1 VFEKA
6 QRKVAECT
14 FFLRQLRETQDP
26 DATEFFFNALLNA
39 GKNVVNAL
47 RAQVLSCESTR
58 LPSDQATVKAQQA
71 YDRHFKA
78 WERTLT
84 GSHATLFDVLQKLR
98 DIETHADRSGVRH
111 LPKTEERRQPRS
123 VPLDSH
129 YRAIFAS
136 YMAMGVLSTDV
147 TVPITSYD
155 LWVDTVAPS
164 KRRVQALFKQFAK
177 GKQKPSAEVAT
188 TYTGLLDSLVAYFI
202 AHYACHVLT
211 SPLCILALLGATEMG

>member
-1 VFEKA
+1 MFEKA

-47 RAQVLSCESTR
+47 RAQVHSCERTR
-58 LPSDQATVKAQQA
+58 LPSDQATVKTEQS
-71 YDRHFKA
+71 YDHHFKA
-78 WERTLT
+78 WKRTIT
-84 GSHATLFDVLQKLR
+84 GSRATLFDVLQALR
-98 DIETHADRSGVRH
+98 DIEMHADSSGVRH

-123 VPLDSH
+123 VPSDSH
-129 YRAIFAS
+129 YAAIFAS
-136 YMAMGVLSTDV
+136 YIAMGVLSADV
-147 TVPITSYD
+147 TVPTTSYD
-155 LWVDTVAPS
+155 LRVDAAAPS

-177 GKQKPSAEVAT
+177 GKQKPSVEVAT

-202 AHYACHVLT
+202 AHYAGTC
-211 SPLCILALLGATEMG
+211 

>member
-1 VFEKA
+1 MFEKA
-6 QRKVAECT
+6 QRKVAECA

-47 RAQVLSCESTR
+47 HSQVQSCERTR
-58 LPSDQATVKAQQA
+58 VPSDQVKAKAKQS

-78 WERTLT
+78 WKRTTT
-84 GSHATLFDVLQKLR
+84 GSHTNLFDVLQALR
-98 DIETHADRSGVRH
+98 DIEMHADSSGVRH

-123 VPLDSH
+123 VPSDPH
-129 YRAIFAS
+129 EAAVVIS
-136 YMAMGVLSTDV
+136 YMARRQLSADV
-147 TVPITSYD
+147 PVRTTSYD
-155 LWVDTVAPS
+155 LRVNAAVPS

-177 GKQKPSAEVAT
+177 GKQMPSVEVAT

-202 AHYACHVLT
+202 ARYVRT
-211 SPLCILALLGATEMG
+211 G